1 MKKSHITTRQAVQ
14 IHHIPL
20 AKMHEVLR
28 HISVSG
34 LSSREGCGNTVRNV
48 TGDPYAGI
56 LEGEVF
62 DPSPWAG
69 AFVRY
74 FVRNELTQLLPRKCK
89 VAFAGYPDER
99 ALTAIHD
106 IAFESRI
113 NENGEKGFRVLVGG
127 GTSIF
132 PRLAPELFEFVT
144 LDEYLKVSEAVLRI
158 FDRCDELRVN
168 RARARIKVYIDRIG
182 MDAFREEVLEEMK
195 QPWALEGDFD
205 PEPLLFVPDEEGLAP
220 EAPESPLEPER
231 RPHGI
236 QRLPRAQR
244 QAAEAGGLQR
254 SHASRSTAAT

>member
-1 MKKSHITTRQAVQ
+1 MTRVKLPFGGITADQLDAFGDVSEKHAPMKKSHITTRQAVQ

-20 AKMHEVLR
+20 AKMPRSAPHQHQR
-28 HISVSG
+28 PR
-34 LSSREGCGNTVRNV
+34 REGCGNTVRNV

-74 FVRNELTQLLPRKCK
+74 FVRNELTQLIPRKCK
-89 VAFAGYPDER
+89 VAFAGYEDAR

-106 IAFESRI
+106 IAFIGTHQRERR
-113 NENGEKGFRVLVGG
+113 EGLRVLVGG

-132 PRLAPELFEFVT
+132 PRLAPTNSSSSST

-158 FDRCDELRVN
+158 FNRCDELRVN

-182 MDAFREEVLEEMK
+182 MDAFREEVLEE
-195 QPWALEGDFD
+195 LEAGLGAERDFS
-205 PEPLLFVPDEEGLAP
+205 PASRFV
-220 EAPESPLEPER
+220 R
-231 RPHGI
+231 RRRG
-236 QRLPRAQR
+236 PRA
-244 QAAEAGGLQR
+244 
-254 SHASRSTAAT
+254 ATHPRTP